1 MNAASSVL
9 PMVRSHPLQLFKA
22 LSFPFTEFFAF
33 LLTGAMG
40 AIFHSPPVNNKASP
54 YVCMCVCCLCIAG
67 AGVGS
72 LARPLT
78 ANRHTPLRS
87 SRAVDCSQSPSPGP
101 PGRRPGLVYV
111 PCLGSLSVQPRTAGK
126 TMIGPSRF
134 LGAAPAR
141 DQAGF
146 RWMSAVVGHGC
157 DAI

>member
-22 LSFPFTEFFAF
+22 SPFRLPSF
-33 LLTGAMG
+33 LLSCSRGPWGPFSIPHPLTTKPPPYVYVCVLSVHRWRRCASLSLPIDTRRCAAAGLLIA
-40 AIFHSPPVNNKASP
+40 HSPVP
-54 YVCMCVCCLCIAG
+54 
-67 AGVGS
+67 
-72 LARPLT
+72 RP
-78 ANRHTPLRS
+78 
-87 SRAVDCSQSPSPGP
+87 PG
-101 PGRRPGLVYV
+101 GRRPGLVYV